1 MNDRNV
7 LKFTQVIHAV
17 LQSGMNLG
25 QAMEMIQKM
34 NGMPQKVIQAAVQIN
49 ASLEQGRLFSNALA
63 DCDAIHFGPEYVAF
77 IAAAEKGGSV
87 QATFDFLLK
96 REKEKEKRKN
106 SMTSICAYPLVVIIV
121 AFAGGLLLAFNSQ
134 KIVPDVSGTFKFEL
148 YGRQVVWGCV
158 KANGF
163 LLSSA
168 FFLFMLFRHFINKN
182 IVFDVFSI
190 MSFLLNGQL
199 SLDEAM
205 RISVLSAEKN
215 DGLKR
220 RIIRGR
226 ELLQLGNPVSS
237 VIECIEK
244 NCALYAGF
252 AEINGDLK
260 NAFVQMTSYLEDK
273 KTRREKMCMDTVE
286 PLTMCVVASYIIIL
300 LKNIVMPVIF
310 YYGG

>member
-7 LKFTQVIHAV
+7 LKFTQVINAV

-34 NGMPQKVIQAAVQIN
+34 NGVPQKVTQAAVQMN
-49 ASLEQGRLFSNALA
+49 AFLEQGRLFSNALA

-77 IAAAEKGGSV
+77 VAAAEKGGSV
-87 QATFDFLLK
+87 QATFEFLLK
-96 REKEKEKRKN
+96 RENEKEKRKN
-106 SMTSICAYPLVVIIV
+106 SMTSICAYPLIVIIV

-134 KIVPDVSGTFKFEL
+134 KIVPDVSGTFKYDL
-148 YGRQVVWGCV
+148 YAGQVVWGYV

-163 LLSSA
+163 LVSSA
-168 FFLFMLFRHFINKN
+168 LFLFMLFRHLISKN

-199 SLDEAM
+199 GLDEALK
-205 RISVLSAEKN
+205 ISVLSAHKN

-226 ELLQLGNPVSS
+226 ELLELGNPVSS

-244 NCALYAGF
+244 NCALYASF
-252 AEINGDLK
+252 AEVNGDMK
-260 NAFVQMTSYLEDK
+260 NAFTQMTSYLEDK
-273 KTRREKMCMDTVE
+273 KTRREKMCMDLVE
-286 PLTMCVVASYIIIL
+286 PLTMCIVAAYIIIL
-300 LKNIVMPVIF
+300 LKSIVMPVIF